1 MRSKFDEDG
10 TGPNISEVVAEV
22 SDVLSSNLKRF
33 GPLLGGLVLL
43 AVVVAGVYSVGP
55 GEQGVVRRFGREHR
69 TVPPGLHYALPLA
82 ESVDV
87 VNLEEVRRIEVG
99 FNGENTINEEALM
112 LTGDENIVE
121 VQMVVQYRVAD
132 PTRFLFRLREP
143 EASLRVAA
151 EVALRSVVGRTSIDD
166 VMTTGRGSV
175 QQAAR
180 EVLQELMDDY
190 ESGIEI
196 TEVKLD
202 AVDAPDEVKD
212 AFNAVTRARED
223 KEKLV
228 NEARGYQEDKVPRAR
243 GDAQGIVRAAEA
255 YKEQRVLRAEGDAT
269 KFSATLAEYEK
280 AKGVT
285 RQRLYLETME
295 RVFQPLRNKLI
306 VDKAALQG
314 SVPLLPLRGT
324 QSGNVGGLPGSVAA
338 PGAVAAPGSATPGS
352 AAPPGSVVAPGS
364 VAAGPVSASVAPPA
378 AATLTG
384 STR

>member
-10 TGPNISEVVAEV
+10 SGPNISEVVAEV

-33 GPLLGGLVLL
+33 GPILGGLLLL
-43 AVVVAGVYSVGP
+43 AVVVTGVYSVGP

-69 TVPPGLHYALPLA
+69 TVAPGLHYALPLV
-82 ESVDV
+82 ETVDV

-132 PTRFLFRLREP
+132 PTKYLFRLREP
-143 EASLRVAA
+143 EASLHVAA
-151 EVALRSVVGRTSIDD
+151 EVALRSVVGRTFIDD
-166 VMTTGRGSV
+166 VMTTGRSTV
-175 QQAAR
+175 QASTR
-180 EVLQELMDDY
+180 EVLQMLMDDY

-228 NEARGYQEDKVPRAR
+228 NEARGYLEDKLPRAR
-243 GDAQGIVRAAEA
+243 GEVQSILRAAEG
-255 YKEQRVLRAEGDAT
+255 YKEQRVLRAQGDAN
-269 KFSATLAEYEK
+269 KFVATLTEYEK
-280 AKGVT
+280 ARNVT

-295 RVFQPLRNKLI
+295 RVFGPLKSKIL
-306 VDKAALQG
+306 VDRAALQG
-314 SVPLLPLRGT
+314 AVPLLSLRGGAAGV
-324 QSGNVGGLPGSVAA
+324 SSPVLGSAPAPAA
-338 PGAVAAPGSATPGS
+338 SPAGAVRP
-352 AAPPGSVVAPGS
+352 
-364 VAAGPVSASVAPPA
+364 
-378 AATLTG
+378 
-384 STR
+384 

>member
-10 TGPNISEVVAEV
+10 SGPNISEVVAEL

-69 TVPPGLHYALPLA
+69 TVAPGLHYALPLV
-82 ESVDV
+82 EHVDV
-87 VNLEEVRRIEVG
+87 VNIEEVRRIEVG

-175 QQAAR
+175 QQATR
-180 EVLQELMDDY
+180 EVLQALMDDY

-255 YKEQRVLRAEGDAT
+255 YKEQRVLRAEGDAN
-269 KFSATLAEYEK
+269 KFNATLAEYEK
-280 AKGVT
+280 ARGVT

-295 RVFQPLRNKLI
+295 RVFQPLRNKVV
-306 VDKAALQG
+306 VDKGALQG
-314 SVPLLPLRGT
+314 SVPLFPLRSM
-324 QSGNVGGLPGSVAA
+324 SGSGAASAGS
-338 PGAVAAPGSATPGS
+338 
-352 AAPPGSVVAPGS
+352 
-364 VAAGPVSASVAPPA
+364 PPA
-378 AATLTG
+378 AAPSG
-384 STR
+384 ASVSSAGVSTAPAAAIAGGAP

>member
-10 TGPNISEVVAEV
+10 SGPNISEVVTEV
-22 SDVLSSNLKRF
+22 ADVLSSNLKRF
-33 GPLLGGLVLL
+33 GPLIGGLV
-43 AVVVAGVYSVGP
+43 
-55 GEQGVVRRFGREHR
+55 
-69 TVPPGLHYALPLA
+69 YALPLA

-121 VQMVVQYRVAD
+121 VQMVVQYRVSD

-166 VMTTGRGSV
+166 VMTTGRSSV
-175 QQAAR
+175 QQATR

-255 YKEQRVLRAEGDAT
+255 YKEQRVLRAEGDAS

-295 RVFQPLRNKLI
+295 RVFQPLRHKLI

-314 SVPLLPLRGT
+314 AVPLLPLRGT
-324 QSGNVGGLPGSVAA
+324 QGGNVGGLPGGIAA
-338 PGAVAAPGSATPGS
+338 PGVAAPGSAAPGVAAPGS
-352 AAPPGSVVAPGS
+352 ANTPGGVAAPGS
-364 VAAGPVSASVAPPA
+364 VAMAPLSASASPPA
-378 AATLTG
+378 AATITG
-384 STR
+384 SAP